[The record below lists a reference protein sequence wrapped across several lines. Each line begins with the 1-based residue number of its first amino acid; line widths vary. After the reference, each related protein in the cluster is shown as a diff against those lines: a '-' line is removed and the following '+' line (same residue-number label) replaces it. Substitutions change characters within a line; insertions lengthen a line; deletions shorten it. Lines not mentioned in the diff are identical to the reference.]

1 MVSRL
6 RILAGL
12 IKQTMA
18 DLRRLEGP
26 SGTLFISSLSYHMR
40 VINLC
45 MPHFLPSSRSPE
57 PCNLSDPSTHPATKT
72 HLISSFPLRL
82 QLPALALFPFQ
93 FQSLQA
99 QRAPL
104 DHQRHDLVQHVGGGH
119 GGQLGVGVVGRG
131 DLDDVGRDEVDALEA
146 ADDSAQLARGP
157 AARLGRAGRGGD

>member
-18 DLRRLEGP
+18 DLRRPEGP

-45 MPHFLPSSRSPE
+45 MPHLPSSRSPE
-57 PCNLSDPSTHPATKT
+57 PCNLSHPSTHPATKT

-104 DHQRHDLVQHVGGGH
+104 DHQRHDLVQHVGGSH

-131 DLDDVGRDEVDALEA
+131 DLDDVSRDEVDALEA
-146 ADDSAQLARGP
+146 ADDGAQLARGP